1 MSSSTIE
8 ARVLQVVA
16 ALHSRSVLTT
26 IVRAWVNADPPVSSH
41 EIAGKLG
48 RPVAEIYETRPEA
61 TGIPRRR
68 YRARKPK
75 TVTVQLAVAPAVV
88 APRIVDPIEALVVS
102 HIKSGSPV
110 DGARVLQKMRGL
122 SKYESWL
129 KVEQLRPPIGNGAA
143 SAH

>member
-88 APRIVDPIEALVVS
+88 APRIVDPFGLLDCCLET
-102 HIKSGSPV
+102 
-110 DGARVLQKMRGL
+110 DGACALPTTTRTRACGPMVTG
-122 SKYESWL
+122 S
-129 KVEQLRPPIGNGAA
+129 A
-143 SAH
+143 STTTAPA